1 MRTMQTFLTKTSLKK
16 IVLLDYLLEQNAPCE
31 IDELKKILHVTD
43 RSILNYVDELTEL
56 FEKYDSKILLLNDN
70 NKRFQIQ
77 KEEDFPIYTIYLH
90 FYKASYNYHLIQFMY
105 NHPEK
110 TLKDFAEKQFTSVST
125 VLRYAKLLEQYFN
138 RYRIHFHPYRL
149 QLTAD
154 ERKIRSFFYYFY
166 WNATRENGDKWPF
179 QITLSKIEHL
189 ISSFEKN
196 YQITLEPLQKR
207 VFSYWLAINLE
218 RSQIKNVVV
227 TVDDQSV
234 IQADP
239 NFERLQKWNNQSGL
253 FLDEN
258 ELFFLYQV
266 IYSFGIIDGNSQYEN
281 SYATVQKKHQ
291 TRSYKIVLHL
301 DKVLRE
307 MFKFNLAVD
316 DQELIFNF
324 IAFHERSSFFFG
336 NTDLFFNRSYID
348 EVKEESPKKYRIIEE
363 FHQRLTDTTDQD
375 LALLLQNWEQLF
387 LNYYFILDYYDLF
400 SFYIDPIKILVH
412 DDLHHTHRLW
422 LMNKINALFGHS
434 YTFAFYDY
442 QTNIREVDLVISN
455 YYFNTG
461 EIPLILMKN
470 IPTERNWRQLGEVLF
485 QLTSIKASLR

>member
-1 MRTMQTFLTKTSLKK
+1 MQTFLTKTSLKK
-16 IVLLDYLLEQNAPCE
+16 VILLDYLLEKNTPCE
-31 IDELKKILHVTD
+31 MKELKNILHVTD
-43 RSILNYVDELTEL
+43 RSILNYIDELTGL
-56 FEKYDSKILLLNDN
+56 FKRYDGKIWLLNDN

-154 ERKIRSFFYYFY
+154 ERNIRCFFYYFY
-166 WNATRENGDKWPF
+166 WNATRESDDKWPF
-179 QITLSKIEHL
+179 QIKFSKIEHL
-189 ISSFEKN
+189 IHSFEKN
-196 YQITLEPLQKR
+196 YQITLEPLQTR
-207 VFSYWLAINLE
+207 IFSYWLAINLE
-218 RSQIKNVVV
+218 RSQIKKVIV
-227 TVDDQSV
+227 TLDDQSV
-234 IQADP
+234 IKADP
-239 NFERLQKWNNQSGL
+239 NFVRLQKWNNQTGL
-253 FLDEN
+253 FFEED

-281 SYATVQKKHQ
+281 SYATAHREHQ
-291 TRSYKIVLHL
+291 TSSYRVVQHLTEVL
-301 DKVLRE
+301 KE
-307 MFKFNLAVD
+307 MFKFTLAIYD
-316 DQELIFNF
+316 PELMFNF
-324 IAFHERSSFFFG
+324 IAFHERSSFFYG

-348 EVKEESPKKYRIIEE
+348 EVREESPKKYRIIEE
-363 FHQRLTDTTDQD
+363 FHHRLTDTTDKEVAQI
-375 LALLLQNWEQLF
+375 LENWEQLF

-400 SFYIDPIKILVH
+400 SFYIDPVKILVH

-442 QTNIREVDLVISN
+442 QTNIEDVDLVISN

-461 EIPLILMKN
+461 EVPLILMKN
-470 IPTERNWRQLGEVLF
+470 IPTERNWHQLGEVLY
-485 QLTSIKASLR
+485 QLTTIKASLR